1 MVTHHLAADSQVV
14 GSSHLQVY
22 C

>member
-14 GSSHLQVY
+14 ESSYLQVY